1 MMSNIEIQMTLDGI
15 KNQYPAGDELV
26 SALARLADQAI
37 AANILTEQ
45 NSLLQLE
52 NDRMRTKLF
61 SLGITQF

>member
-1 MMSNIEIQMTLDGI
+1 MMSNVEIQMTLDSI

-37 AANILTEQ
+37 AANMLTEQ
-45 NSLLQLE
+45 NLLLQLE

-61 SLGITQF
+61 SLGIAQF